1 VSTEKWADERE
12 RIVSL
17 LAAIESGTVTH
28 VDDDEDVRQ
37 ATNPQNIAALKKR
50 LAELNNRLGPTHKK

>member
-28 VDDDEDVRQ
+28 VDMMKTSAKRQ
-37 ATNPQNIAALKKR
+37 TLKM
-50 LAELNNRLGPTHKK
+50 LLH

>member
-1 VSTEKWADERE
+1 MSTEKWADERE

-37 ATNPQNIAALKKR
+37 ATNPQNIAALKKGWR
-50 LAELNNRLGPTHKK
+50 S